1 MRTRVGWKTPRVRV
15 LLAPDAFGPLTA
27 VQAADAM
34 ATGWARRAPHDVLVT
49 RPLSTGGPGFVD
61 VVLAARGGALV
72 PVTVGGPR
80 GGRVPATLLLVD
92 DWRGR
97 TAYVEAAQA
106 CGLHLVPADQRDAT
120 TATSAGVGE
129 LVRAAVDAGANR
141 VVVAT
146 GGAASHD
153 GGAGLLAELGAGADA
168 RLRAGGGG
176 LADLPDGALPGLADV
191 RADLAGVEL
200 VLASD
205 TDLPLTGFSGASAT
219 EAAARGASPEQAQA
233 LEAALGRFADV
244 AQRSLV
250 AGRPLAGRG
259 QAATPGAGAGGGLG
273 FALLL
278 LGAVRRPAV
287 DVVLD
292 AVRLADEVARADLV
306 MTGEAVFGWASLRDQ
321 VVARVA
327 ATALAHGVATVVVA
341 GEVEVGRRESLN
353 IGVSGA
359 YAVAERPQQR
369 ERAVRDPA
377 GALADRT
384 ERVARTWS
392 R

>member
-1 MRTRVGWKTPRVRV
+1 MRAVRV
-15 LLAPDAFGPLTA
+15 LLAPDAFAGALSA

-34 ATGWARRAPHDVLVT
+34 AVGWARRSPDDVLVR
-49 RPLSTGGPGFVD
+49 RPLSNGGPGFVD

-72 PVTVGGPR
+72 PVTVGGPH
-80 GGRVPATLLLVD
+80 GERVPATLLLVD
-92 DWRGR
+92 DDRGR

-106 CGLHLVPADQRDAT
+106 CGLHLVPEDRRDAM

-129 LVRAAVDAGANR
+129 LVRSAVDAGADR

-153 GGAGLLAELGAGADA
+153 GGAGLLAQLGAGDDPL
-168 RLRAGGGG
+168 LRSGGGALG
-176 LADLPDGALPGLADV
+176 DLPDAALARLPDV
-191 RADLAGVEL
+191 RAGLAGVEL

-219 EAAARGASPEQAQA
+219 EAAGRGASPEQAQA
-233 LEAALGRFADV
+233 LEAALGRLADV

-259 QAATPGAGAGGGLG
+259 QAGSPGAGAGGGLG

-278 LGAVRRPAV
+278 LGAVQAPAV
-287 DVVLD
+287 DVVLQ
-292 AVRLADEVARADLV
+292 AVRLADDVARADLV
-306 MTGEAVFGWASLRDQ
+306 VTGEAVFGWTSLRDQ

-327 ATALAHGVATVVVA
+327 AAALAQGLPTVVVA
-341 GEVEVGRRESLN
+341 GEVEVGRREALT
-353 IGVSGA
+353 IGVSAA
-359 YAVAERPQQR
+359 YAVADRPAERQ
-369 ERAVRDPA
+369 RAVRDPA